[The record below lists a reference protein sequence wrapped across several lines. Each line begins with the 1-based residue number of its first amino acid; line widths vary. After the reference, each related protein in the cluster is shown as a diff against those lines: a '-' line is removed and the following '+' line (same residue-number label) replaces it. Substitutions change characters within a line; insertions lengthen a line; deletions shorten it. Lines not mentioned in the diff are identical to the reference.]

1 MATVFSRIING
12 ELPAFKVAETD
23 QFLAFLDIRPMQEGH
38 TLCIPKKEI
47 DYYFDLSDD
56 DLRELTVFSKQVA
69 KAIEAVIP
77 CERIATA
84 VLGLEVP
91 HAHVHLVRV
100 QTERDFVFGRSVE
113 VEPDRMKEIAEL
125 ISKAFSES

>member
-91 HAHVHLVRV
+91 HAHIHLVPV
-100 QTERDFVFGRSVE
+100 QTERDFGFGRSVE

>member
-91 HAHVHLVRV
+91 HAHVHLVPV
-100 QTERDFVFGRSVE
+100 QTERDFGFGRSVE
-113 VEPDRMKEIAEL
+113 IEPDRMKEIAEL